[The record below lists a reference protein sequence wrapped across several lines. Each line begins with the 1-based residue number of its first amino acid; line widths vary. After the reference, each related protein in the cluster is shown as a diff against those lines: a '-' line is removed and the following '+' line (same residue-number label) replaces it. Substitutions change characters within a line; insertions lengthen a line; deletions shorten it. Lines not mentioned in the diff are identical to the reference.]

1 VYLIVKEAGDMTI
14 QSILRK
20 KGAAVERIAP
30 TATLK
35 AAIDRMRE
43 KHISSLLV
51 TQGEAVVG
59 IISERDI
66 LQALSQHTRSPD
78 ALQVE
83 DAMTQTLITVAPEDS
98 VRHAMRQMTRYRV
111 RHLPVMRDG
120 ALLGIVSIGD
130 VVKDRLEDLEAE
142 ANVLRDVYIAAR

>member
-1 VYLIVKEAGDMTI
+1 MTI

-30 TATLK
+30 AASLK

-43 KHISSLLV
+43 RNISALVV
-51 TQGEAVVG
+51 TQGDAVVG
-59 IISERDI
+59 IIAERDI
-66 LQALSQHTRSPD
+66 LLTLSEHARSPD
-78 ALQVE
+78 GLQVE
-83 DAMTQTLITVAPEDS
+83 DAMSPSLITVAPEDS
-98 VRHAMRQMTRYRV
+98 VRHAMSLMTRYRV

-130 VVKDRLEDLEAE
+130 VVKDRLEDLEVE

>member
-1 VYLIVKEAGDMTI
+1 MTI

-30 TATLK
+30 TASLK
-35 AAIDRMRE
+35 AAIDRMRA
-43 KHISSLLV
+43 KDISALV
-51 TQGEAVVG
+51 VTHGDAVVG
-59 IISERDI
+59 IIAERDI
-66 LQALSQHTRSPD
+66 LQALSEHTRSPD
-78 ALQVE
+78 VLQVE
-83 DAMTQTLITVAPEDS
+83 DAMSQSLITVTPEDS
-98 VRHAMRQMTRYRV
+98 VRHAMSLMTRYRV

-120 ALLGIVSIGD
+120 VLFGIVSIGD

>member
-1 VYLIVKEAGDMTI
+1 MTI
-14 QSILRK
+14 QSILRT
-20 KGAAVERIAP
+20 KGTDVELIGP

-35 AAIDRMRE
+35 AAIDRMRD
-43 KHISSLLV
+43 KHISALV
-51 TQGEAVVG
+51 VAENSAVVG

-83 DAMTQTLITVAPEDS
+83 DAMSQNLITIAPDAS
-98 VRHAMRQMTRYRV
+98 VRHAMRLMTQHRV

-120 ALLGIVSIGD
+120 ALFGIVSIGD
-130 VVKDRLEDLEAE
+130 VVKDRLEELETE
-142 ANVLRDVYIAAR
+142 TNVLRDVYIAGR

>member
-1 VYLIVKEAGDMTI
+1 MTI

-20 KGAAVERIAP
+20 KGADVERIAP
-30 TATLK
+30 TASLK
-35 AAIDRMRE
+35 AAIDRMRD
-43 KHISSLLV
+43 KNISALV
-51 TQGEAVVG
+51 VGQRDAVVG

-83 DAMTQTLITVAPEDS
+83 DAMSQSVITVTPEDS
-98 VRHAMRQMTRYRV
+98 VKHAMGLMTRHRV

-120 ALLGIVSIGD
+120 VLLGIVSIGD

>member
-1 VYLIVKEAGDMTI
+1 MTI

-30 TATLK
+30 TASLK
-35 AAIDRMRE
+35 AAIDRMRA
-43 KHISSLLV
+43 KDISALLV
-51 TQGEAVVG
+51 AQGDAIVG
-59 IISERDI
+59 IIAERDI
-66 LQALSQHTRSPD
+66 LQALSEHSRSPD

-83 DAMTQTLITVAPEDS
+83 DAMSQSLITVAPEDS
-98 VRHAMRQMTRYRV
+98 VRHAMSLMTRFRV
-111 RHLPVMRDG
+111 RHLPVMREG

>member
-1 VYLIVKEAGDMTI
+1 MTI

-20 KGAAVERIAP
+20 KGAGVERIAP

-35 AAIDRMRE
+35 AAIDRMRD
-43 KHISSLLV
+43 KNISSLV
-51 TQGEAVVG
+51 VAQGEAVVG

-83 DAMTQTLITVAPEDS
+83 DAMTQAPITVAPEDS
-98 VRHAMRQMTRYRV
+98 VRHAMRLMTRYRV
-111 RHLPVMRDG
+111 RHLPVMREG
-120 ALLGIVSIGD
+120 ALVGIVSIGD

>member
-1 VYLIVKEAGDMTI
+1 MTI

-20 KGAAVERIAP
+20 KGSAVERIAP
-30 TATLK
+30 TASLK
-35 AAIDRMRE
+35 AAIDRMRARN
-43 KHISSLLV
+43 ISALMV
-51 TQGEAVVG
+51 MQGDAVLG
-59 IISERDI
+59 IIAERDI
-66 LQALSQHTRSPD
+66 LQALSQHTRSAE

-83 DAMTQTLITVAPEDS
+83 DAMSHDLITVLPEDS
-98 VRHAMRQMTRYRV
+98 VRRAMMLMTRYRV

-130 VVKDRLEDLEAE
+130 VVKDRLEDLETE

>member
-1 VYLIVKEAGDMTI
+1 MTI

-20 KGAAVERIAP
+20 KGVAVERIAP
-30 TATLK
+30 TASLK
-35 AAIDRMRE
+35 AAIDRMRA
-43 KHISSLLV
+43 KDISALV
-51 TQGEAVVG
+51 VAQGDAVVG
-59 IISERDI
+59 IIAERDI
-66 LQALSQHTRSPD
+66 LQALSEHTRSPD

-83 DAMTQTLITVAPEDS
+83 DAMSQSLITVTPEDS
-98 VRHAMRQMTRYRV
+98 VRHAMSLMTRFRV
-111 RHLPVMRDG
+111 RHLPVMREG

>member
-1 VYLIVKEAGDMTI
+1 MTI

-20 KGAAVERIAP
+20 KGAAVECIAP
-30 TATLK
+30 TASLK
-35 AAIDRMRE
+35 AAIDRMRARN
-43 KHISSLLV
+43 ISALV
-51 TQGEAVVG
+51 VAEGDRVVG
-59 IISERDI
+59 IIAERDI
-66 LQALSQHTRSPD
+66 LQALSQHTKSPD
-78 ALQVE
+78 VLQVE
-83 DAMTQTLITVAPEDS
+83 DAMTQALITVLPEDS
-98 VRHAMRQMTRYRV
+98 VQHAMRLMTRHRV

>member
-1 VYLIVKEAGDMTI
+1 MTI

-30 TATLK
+30 MATLK
-35 AAIDRMRE
+35 AAIDRMRDRN
-43 KHISSLLV
+43 ISALV
-51 TQGEAVVG
+51 VAQGDAVVG
-59 IISERDI
+59 ILAERDI
-66 LQALSQHTRSPD
+66 LHALSQHTRSPD

-83 DAMTQTLITVAPEDS
+83 DAMSHEVITVAPDDS
-98 VRHAMRQMTRYRV
+98 VRHAMTLMTRYRV

-120 ALLGIVSIGD
+120 VLLGIVSIGD

>member
-1 VYLIVKEAGDMTI
+1 MTI

-20 KGAAVERIAP
+20 KGSAVERIGPA
-30 TATLK
+30 ASLK
-35 AAIDRMRE
+35 AAIDRMRA
-43 KHISSLLV
+43 KNISALV
-51 TQGEAVVG
+51 VAEGDRVVG
-59 IISERDI
+59 IIAERDI
-66 LQALSQHTRSPD
+66 LQALSQHTKSPD
-78 ALQVE
+78 VLQVE
-83 DAMTQTLITVAPEDS
+83 DAMTQALITVLPEDS
-98 VRHAMRQMTRYRV
+98 VQHAMRLMTRHRV